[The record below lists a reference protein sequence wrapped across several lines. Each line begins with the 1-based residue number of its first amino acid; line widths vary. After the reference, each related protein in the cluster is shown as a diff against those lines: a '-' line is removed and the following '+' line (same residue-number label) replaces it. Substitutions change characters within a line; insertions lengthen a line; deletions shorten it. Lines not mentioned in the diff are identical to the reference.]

1 MATRQKTKRD
11 LLVQPLALVETEEL
25 EWAWNP
31 VIPKGVLTLLAG
43 RAGIGK
49 SIILAWLVS
58 AFTQGNLEG
67 NLRGVPVPVTFVAG
81 EDDIARVLKPRLEAA
96 GANITLVSSISLRQ
110 TEDDGSQWVS
120 MPNVRQDLDQLR
132 EAIVETGT
140 QVLII
145 DPLSATLEGDTNSE
159 QVVRAQLGRL
169 ATLADELN
177 IAVIAVKH
185 WHKGQGASIDRISG
199 SHGFTD
205 MVRSVLQLMPDEENG
220 TLVLTVDK
228 GNYSQTKP
236 SYEFRIDT
244 VEVET
249 SAGSSNLVGRAV
261 FLGES
266 ETRVED
272 ILARAEEP
280 SLGDL
285 STRVLKFVGV
295 SGEVTADE
303 VADNLA
309 IEVHKARTYL
319 NRLVNSGR
327 LERAGRGRFQAP
339 ANDTAVPSVSNVMGV
354 SFGFANDTDMTL
366 DTLETGV
373 L

>member
-1 MATRQKTKRD
+1 MKQGKPTRK
-11 LLVQPLALVETEEL
+11 LLVQPLALVKTEEL

-49 SIILAWLVS
+49 STILAWLVS

-67 NLRGVPVPVTFVAG
+67 NLQGVPVPVTLVAG
-81 EDDIARVLKPRLEAA
+81 EDDDARVLKPRLEAA
-96 GANITLVSSISLRQ
+96 KTNIDLVYTINLQQ
-110 TEDDGSQWVS
+110 TEDDGSEWTS
-120 MPNVRQDLDQLR
+120 MPNIRQDLDQLR

-244 VEVET
+244 VEVEAST
-249 SAGSSNLVGRAV
+249 GATNEVGRAV

-272 ILARAEEP
+272 ILARAEDQK
-280 SLGDL
+280 LGD
-285 STRVLKFVGV
+285 V
-295 SGEVTADE
+295 SSRILELVRQSSEIAAE
-303 VADNLA
+303 HVADKLGIDTKMA
-309 IEVHKARTYL
+309 GTYL
-319 NRLVNSGR
+319 ARLTDSGR
-327 LERAGRGRFQAP
+327 IQRIGRGKYAP
-339 ANDTAVPSVSNVMGV
+339 
-354 SFGFANDTDMTL
+354 
-366 DTLETGV
+366 LETV
-373 L
+373 ETVEAVETETTLTTFSTLTTEVF